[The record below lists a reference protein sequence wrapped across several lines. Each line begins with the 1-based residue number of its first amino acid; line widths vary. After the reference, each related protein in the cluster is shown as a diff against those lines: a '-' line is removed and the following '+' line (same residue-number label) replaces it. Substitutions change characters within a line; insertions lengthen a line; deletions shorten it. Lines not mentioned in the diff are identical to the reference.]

1 MLDEPSAIAL
11 TYQVLDDLLAKRTV
25 SASSRCAMF
34 AVVDSL
40 RACRAAPDEIRR
52 AENISIEIHN
62 LEWAQQR
69 GDRAASRDTLDR
81 IRSFAAG
88 ILDARIRARH

>member
-1 MLDEPSAIAL
+1 MLDEPGAIAL
-11 TYQVLDDLLAKRTV
+11 TYQVLDDLLANRTV

-40 RACRAAPDEIRR
+40 RASRAAEDDIRR

-69 GDRAASRDTLDR
+69 SDCTASHCALDR
-81 IRSFAAG
+81 IRAFAG
-88 ILDARIRARH
+88 ELLDTRIRVRH